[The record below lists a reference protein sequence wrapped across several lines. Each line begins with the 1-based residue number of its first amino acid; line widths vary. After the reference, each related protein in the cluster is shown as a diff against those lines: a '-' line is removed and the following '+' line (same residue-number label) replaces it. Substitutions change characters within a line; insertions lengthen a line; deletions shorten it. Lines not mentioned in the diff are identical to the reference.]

1 MKNHKGQCETCAAL
15 STILF
20 LSYVEGMGWQCARCA
35 LQLDPFMSKEQTRR
49 VQEYLRKSEQALKN
63 FTKEAA

>member
-1 MKNHKGQCETCAAL
+1 MAKDFQCSSCATP
-15 STILF
+15 STRLF
-20 LSYVEGMGWQCARCA
+20 QSYVDGSYQCARCA

-63 FTKEAA
+63 FTKEVAA